1 MNILM
6 KYYMDKVIL
15 RAYKLFHNRGN
26 ESTENMQAAVI
37 IWRKTGVARGIQGT
51 ES

>member
-15 RAYKLFHNRGN
+15 RAYKFFNNREN
-26 ESTENMQAAVI
+26 ESTENMKVAAI

>member
-15 RAYKLFHNRGN
+15 RAYKLFNNREN
-26 ESTENMQAAVI
+26 ESTENMKVAAI
-37 IWRKTGVARGIQGT
+37 IWRKAGFARGIQGT